1 MEPDSGQAGD
11 KLMVETIS
19 NSNWAGTLAN
29 LPHYGLLVLFSP
41 VLSLLAIKILLMA
54 KAASMEKKPTEW
66 VFTSERDADGLPMLA
81 KAAAR
86 SSQAGLRRAR

>member
-1 MEPDSGQAGD
+1 MI
-11 KLMVETIS
+11 ETIL
-19 NSNWAGTLAN
+19 NSNWSGAMAN
-29 LPHYGLLVLFSP
+29 LPHYGLLVVFAP

-66 VFTSERDADGLPMLA
+66 VFTCDRDADGLPMLA

-86 SSQAGLRRAR
+86 SPRARMRSAR

>member
-1 MEPDSGQAGD
+1 
-11 KLMVETIS
+11 MVETIL
-19 NSNWAGTLAN
+19 NSNWAGTMAN
-29 LPHYGLLVLFSP
+29 LPHYGLLVVFAP

-81 KAAAR
+81 KAVAQESQGRMRQAR
-86 SSQAGLRRAR
+86 